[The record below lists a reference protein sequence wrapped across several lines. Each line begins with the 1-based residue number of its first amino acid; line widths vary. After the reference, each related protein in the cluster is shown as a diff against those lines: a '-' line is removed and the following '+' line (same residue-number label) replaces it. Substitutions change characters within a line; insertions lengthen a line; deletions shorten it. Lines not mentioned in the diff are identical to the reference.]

1 MENVSEHFHT
11 FEDFMNAN
19 VGGIDEQDIL
29 RKFNDE
35 TSAILMPV
43 TLFIGLET
51 VLGFLGNVLVL
62 YVFLR
67 HYHKCNFRYF
77 VLALSVIDFISTL
90 TALPGE
96 IIVQTHWYMFPS
108 DVLCRVK
115 TFFNMFTVTSEALCL
130 MSIAVDRYRKV
141 CQPLAWQIHISTTKI
156 ICLAN
161 YFFGLF
167 LSLPVLIAAG
177 NRRKEKTYFNNTL
190 SVIVCDV
197 NEKYVGSTFLLVYN
211 VCLQAVMSICLLVI
225 IASTILIIRSIFHIF
240 HRQACTQQDRI
251 PNRATSKGHTVTT
264 HTKGTSGTS
273 DAKKTSN
280 SDIINESSLVTNDSS
295 QSHTLQSSSAV
306 SLDTINSDQLPRC
319 PPVKTYITKVTDI
332 GIRKP
337 KAGRVKQR
345 TKIMLILTLV
355 FTVTTIL
362 YLISVYMK
370 TRGLVDRMSDTE
382 KVVFL
387 FCFRFVYINH
397 VINPFVYGCLDMKFR
412 DVVGRL
418 LRRKR

>member
-1 MENVSEHFHT
+1 MNTNV
-11 FEDFMNAN
+11 DAI
-19 VGGIDEQDIL
+19 GEQDIL

-35 TSAILMPV
+35 TSVILMPV

-51 VLGFLGNVLVL
+51 VLGFLGNILVL
-62 YVFLR
+62 YVFLL

-77 VLALSVIDFISTL
+77 VLALSVVDFISTL

-108 DVLCRVK
+108 DVLCRIK
-115 TFFNMFTVTSEALCL
+115 TFFNMFTVISEALCL

-141 CQPLAWQIHISTTKI
+141 CQPLAWQIHISTTKF

-161 YFFGLF
+161 YLFGLF

-211 VCLQAVMSICLLVI
+211 VCLQTLMSICLLVI
-225 IASTILIIRSIFHIF
+225 IASNILIIRSIFHG
-240 HRQACTQQDRI
+240 QTCTQLDGT
-251 PNRATSKGHTVTT
+251 PNRATSKGHRVTT
-264 HTKGTSGTS
+264 HTKGTSGTC

-280 SDIINESSLVTNDSS
+280 SDINETSLATNDSS
-295 QSHTLQSSSAV
+295 QSYIIQSSSAA

-319 PPVKTYITKVTDI
+319 PPVKTYVTKVTDR
-332 GIRKP
+332 GICKP
-337 KAGRVKQR
+337 KTGRVRQR
-345 TKIMLILTLV
+345 TKIMLVLTLV

-362 YLISVYMK
+362 YLISVYIK
-370 TRGLVDRMSDTE
+370 TKGLVDKMSDSE

-397 VINPFVYGCLDMKFR
+397 VINPFVYGCLDRKFR

-418 LRRKR
+418 MRCK